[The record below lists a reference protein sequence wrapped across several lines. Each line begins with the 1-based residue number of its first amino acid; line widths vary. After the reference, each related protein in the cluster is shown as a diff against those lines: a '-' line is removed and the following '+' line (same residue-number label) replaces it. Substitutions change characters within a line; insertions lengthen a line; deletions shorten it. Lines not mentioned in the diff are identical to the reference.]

1 MQIHKAGMIRS
12 RLRKKFLKRESASSR
27 ETYNKETNYCV
38 RAIRKIKIKFIGSL
52 SVQVK
57 KSCR

>member
-27 ETYNKETNYCV
+27 ETYNTDN
-38 RAIRKIKIKFIGSL
+38 I
-52 SVQVK
+52 
-57 KSCR
+57 

>member
-52 SVQVK
+52 IV
-57 KSCR
+57 